1 MPSGIFIGQCVA
13 VVCRV
18 LSKRLQSS
26 WTAACSHARC
36 RPDAEF
42 RRNLFF
48 TDYTRDVS
56 ALDPTLFAVTPG
68 RQAAAEARAPTTQ
81 TPITLNVILA
91 RKGLSLPTHLVPDH

>member
-36 RPDAEF
+36 RIPQEPVF
-42 RRNLFF
+42 LQITPGTFLRWILRFLMF
-48 TDYTRDVS
+48 
-56 ALDPTLFAVTPG
+56 FAVIPG
-68 RQAAAEARAPTTQ
+68 RQAAAEAPKY
-81 TPITLNVILA
+81 PYSPYGEYGPEEV
-91 RKGLSLPTHLVPDH
+91 K